1 MSLALNVGCVS
12 ENTVQCGLFYSGVAV
27 IGEGGASSWMMI
39 ETEMDEDIALIEA
52 SSVAAAAA
60 GDAEP
65 VVVKTTEQSPV
76 IVDSDSEEDI
86 VDIVGSS
93 KASSLPTKKINLTK
107 AVKRKKHSK
116 IKH

>member
-1 MSLALNVGCVS
+1 
-12 ENTVQCGLFYSGVAV
+12 V
-27 IGEGGASSWMMI
+27 IGEGGASSWTMI
-39 ETEMDEDIALIEA
+39 ETDMDEDIALIEA
-52 SSVAAAAA
+52 SAAAA

-65 VVVKTTEQSPV
+65 VIVKTTDQPAV
-76 IVDSDSEEDI
+76 IVDSDSEEDV

-93 KASSLPTKKINLTK
+93 KPSSLPTKKINLTK

>member
-1 MSLALNVGCVS
+1 M
-12 ENTVQCGLFYSGVAV
+12 
-27 IGEGGASSWMMI
+27 IGEGGASSWTMI
-39 ETEMDEDIALIEA
+39 ETDMDEDIALIEA
-52 SSVAAAAA
+52 SAAAA

-65 VVVKTTEQSPV
+65 VIVKTTDQPAV
-76 IVDSDSEEDI
+76 IVDSDSEEDV

-93 KASSLPTKKINLTK
+93 KPSSLPTKKINLTK